1 MLYFAFVDEKYMY
14 IKYFFSIDRFGA
26 KGPPLAINW
35 LIYNLMFT
43 LQENYGEL
51 NNNINDIFDRR
62 QVKER

>member
-1 MLYFAFVDEKYMY
+1 M
-14 IKYFFSIDRFGA
+14 DRFGA